1 MVIREQFFANG
12 IQNLW
17 RKILILR
24 PKMIFCSKMRYDKI
38 TSEITWMEGTSGQHF
53 INFRA
58 QSHVR
63 GNPVG
68 QRQERNP
75 RVAR

>member
-1 MVIREQFFANG
+1 ME
-12 IQNLW
+12 IQESKVFQSSATKAFQIKKVL
-17 RKILILR
+17 
-24 PKMIFCSKMRYDKI
+24 FCSKMRYNKI

>member
-1 MVIREQFFANG
+1 M
-12 IQNLW
+12 L
-17 RKILILR
+17 
-24 PKMIFCSKMRYDKI
+24 FCSKMRYDKI